1 MTKKV
6 FNMAGGL
13 HSAAAYS
20 ALENRA
26 YGSCA
31 ASLDSFAC
39 SAGAGMTIK
48 IAAGDGLIS
57 TTGNFARRIQ
67 SDAEETVN
75 VSAASPSYSRID
87 AVVAYI
93 DNAIAP
99 TTSVIDN
106 TNGILNFACVAGTAA
121 SSPVAPT
128 AAAIQ
133 AAIGAGND
141 YVVLYEVTVPS
152 GATSM
157 NNAVF
162 NRKVKTFSVL
172 DLAMIPNKLITGAKI
187 ADNTITSDNI
197 DFTTFEYSFEERVVG
212 RWVDGRLV
220 YAKTINFGPLP
231 NNIQKEVLHNI
242 DNLDYVTRC
251 DWTAKRLSGIQQSMP
266 LVYIS
271 SEAQYNTEYTITNTS
286 IIARTTQD
294 RSDFATSYCTLY
306 YIKTA

>member
-31 ASLDSFAC
+31 ASPDSFAC

-48 IAAGDGLIS
+48 IADGDGLIS

-67 SDAEETVN
+67 SDAEETIN

-141 YVVLYEVTVPS
+141 YMVLYEVTVPS
-152 GATSM
+152 CATSM

-162 NRKVKTFSVL
+162 KRKVKTLTAL
-172 DLAMIPNKLITGAKI
+172 DLAMIPDKLITGSKI
-187 ADNTITSDNI
+187 ADDTITSDTV
-197 DFTTFEYSFEERVVG
+197 DFTTFSFEEQVVG
-212 RWVDGRLV
+212 VWVDGRKI
-220 YAKTINFGPLP
+220 YRKTISCGELPNATLKDIPVQINGIDIGWVDMSGSYAIGPNQIMPLP
-231 NNIQKEVLHNI
+231 FSASNPYPTEVSYLAQEKAIRIVTSVDRTNYPI
-242 DNLDYVTRC
+242 SFVTLRYV
-251 DWTAKRLSGIQQSMP
+251 
-266 LVYIS
+266 
-271 SEAQYNTEYTITNTS
+271 
-286 IIARTTQD
+286 
-294 RSDFATSYCTLY
+294 
-306 YIKTA
+306 KTA